1 MRKSKGNFFIF
12 WLFTFL
18 IFSPNTISA
27 QPGCPSINAGNDQ
40 TLNCFTSCATLNA
53 TVLQT
58 GASTAY
64 TVSSVPYAP
73 PYPYSSGTQIMA
85 NIDDTWSTVITL
97 PFNFCFFGNVY
108 NKIVVGSNGL
118 ITFDQTVA
126 GGYCAWS
133 YSASCPSASLQKN
146 SIFGPYH
153 DIDPS
158 VTGALYYG
166 IQGVAPCRTF
176 VISFYNVALFSCTS
190 LKATHQIVLY
200 ENTNVIEVY
209 IQNKPSCPGW
219 NSGNTLVGIQ
229 NSTGTVGYVAPGRNT
244 SAWTTTNEAWRFTP
258 SGAPNYSVAWFNGA
272 TQVGTGLSISV
283 CPTTPTTYTGKVTYT
298 NCDAAQVVVQ
308 DQVFV
313 NIVNNFNLTASA
325 STPTFCQGQSTNIN
339 ASGATSYT
347 WYPTTGLSASTGSTV
362 VATPSVTTTY
372 NVIGTSGACVDT
384 VSVTITVNPGP
395 ILTIDN
401 PNNLICG
408 GESSVISV
416 IGATNYSW
424 SPSSSLSSSGGSS
437 VTATPSATTTYTVT
451 GTTASCSG
459 TASTTITVKPNPLL
473 AVTPMSAAICPGET
487 ASFTASGATTYDW
500 SPATGL
506 NPTSGANVIASPSVS
521 TTYTVTGTLDGCTS
535 TASVNVTLKSK
546 PSIAISPSSVQ
557 ICQGVITPLT
567 ASGATNYSWTPP
579 IALSTSIGATTS
591 ASPSFTTT
599 YTSHGTTNGCTDSAS
614 VVVTVINNPIIQVT
628 PSTAS
633 ICIGENT
640 NLVASG
646 ATNYTWSPSTGLSG
660 TTGSDVTANPSA
672 TSTYSIIGVT
682 NGCSDT
688 TTVNITIKPKPI
700 MSITPIS
707 AQICFGA
714 STPLSASGATD
725 YTWTPTTA
733 LSPTTGSAI
742 TASPTTTTT
751 YTVHGTTNGCTDSI
765 AAVVTVISN
774 PAPQITPSTISIC
787 IGEQAT
793 LNASGGIDYT
803 WSPAATLSSSSG
815 NSVVATP
822 TTPTTYTVT
831 ATSTGCS
838 GFDTATV
845 TVKPQPQLSVSPL
858 NPTIC
863 YNNNIALTAAGA
875 DTYTWSPTSSLS
887 SGSGNPVT
895 ASPLACCSYI
905 LVGTLNGC
913 KDSIQIPFTVNP
925 LPTISISA
933 FPREG
938 CAPLPVSFS
947 ANSTPAPQN
956 YSWNFG
962 NGVTSILETPN
973 TVYFLSGQYP
983 VSLSITDINGCSNSI
998 TEQNFITVHPKPVIG
1013 FTTSFEVGY
1022 IGQEITFNSTYTNS
1036 NSQWIWDFGD
1046 GTTITEQDPIAQ
1058 HTFWSSQIF
1067 NVTHYVIS
1075 EFGCMDTISKS
1086 YTVITKIVIP
1096 NVFTPNND
1104 GMNDTFTV
1112 DGLQYID
1119 GAILKIYNRWGRV
1132 IYTDENYKNTWNG
1145 NEAADGIYF
1154 YILTLPEFIKAGPF
1168 NGSVTIIR

>member
-209 IQNKPSCPGW
+209 IKDKPSCTGW
-219 NSGNTLVGIQ
+219 NSGNTVVGIQ

-258 SGAPNYSVAWFNGA
+258 SGAPNFSVAWFNGA
-272 TQVGTGLSISV
+272 TQVGTGLSVSV

-298 NCDAAQVVVQ
+298 NCDAAQVVVE

-325 STPTFCQGQSTNIN
+325 ITPTFCQGQSTNIN

-395 ILTIDN
+395 LLTIDN

-416 IGATNYSW
+416 IGATDYSW
-424 SPSSSLSSSGGSS
+424 SPFSSLSSSGGSS

-451 GTTASCSG
+451 GTTAGCSG
-459 TASTTITVKPNPLL
+459 TASTTVTVKPNPLL
-473 AVTPMSAAICPGET
+473 VVTPMSAAICPGET
-487 ASFTASGATTYDW
+487 ASFSASGATTYDW

-521 TTYTVTGTLDGCTS
+521 TIYTVTGTLDGCVT
-535 TASVNVTLKSK
+535 TTSVNVTLKSK
-546 PSIAISPSSVQ
+546 PSIAIFPTAVQ
-557 ICQGVITPLT
+557 ICQGVSTPLT

-591 ASPSFTTT
+591 ASPSLTTT
-599 YTSHGTTNGCTDSAS
+599 YTSHGTTNGCTDSAT
-614 VVVTVINNPIIQVT
+614 VVVTVVNNPIIQVT

-633 ICIGENT
+633 ICIGENAS
-640 NLVASG
+640 LVASG
-646 ATNYTWSPSTGLSG
+646 ATDYTWSPSTGLSG
-660 TTGSDVTANPSA
+660 TSGSNVTANPSA
-672 TSTYSIIGVT
+672 TSTYSIIGIT

-700 MSITPIS
+700 VSITPTS
-707 AQICFGA
+707 AQICFGT

-733 LSPTTGSAI
+733 LSPTTGSAT

-765 AAVVTVISN
+765 YAVVTVISN
-774 PAPQITPSTISIC
+774 PAPQITPSAISIC

-803 WSPAATLSSSSG
+803 WSPAATLSSASG

-822 TTPTTYTVT
+822 TTTTTYTVT

-845 TVKPQPQLSVSPL
+845 TVKPLPQLSVSPL

-875 DTYTWSPTSSLS
+875 DTYAWSPTSSLS
-887 SGSGNPVT
+887 SGTGNTVT
-895 ASPLACCSYI
+895 ASPLACCSYS

-925 LPTISISA
+925 LPTITISA
-933 FPREG
+933 IPREG

-947 ANSTPAPQN
+947 ASSIPAPQN

-962 NGVTSILETPN
+962 NGVTSILENPS
-973 TVYFLSGQYP
+973 TVYFNSGQYP
-983 VSLSITDINGCSNSI
+983 VSLSITDVNGCSNSI
-998 TEQNFITVHPKPVIG
+998 NEQNFITVHPKPVIG

-1067 NVTHYVIS
+1067 NVTHYVIT
-1075 EFGCMDTISKS
+1075 EFGCMDTLSKS

-1104 GMNDTFTV
+1104 GMNDTFIV

-1145 NEAADGIYF
+1145 GDVADGIYF